1 MTLLEE
7 CKMLLDITDN
17 DRDAKLTLLL
27 EAGYSSMTNTADVAP
42 FNFSVSEDNPQI
54 DALLKI
60 ALVAYV
66 AMQLETDP
74 EVIEKWRKIYENQVG
89 ALEISQAFGDYPAEG

>member
-7 CKMLLDITDN
+7 CKLLLDITDN
-17 DRDAKLTLLL
+17 DRDAKLALLL

>member
-1 MTLLEE
+1 MTLPEE
-7 CKMLLDITDN
+7 CKILLDITDN
-17 DRDAKLTLLL
+17 DRDAKLALLL
-27 EAGYSSMTNTADVAP
+27 ESGYSSMTNTADVAP

>member
-17 DRDAKLTLLL
+17 DRDAKLALLL

-89 ALEISQAFGDYPAEG
+89 ALEISQAFGNYPAEG